1 MVGSIGDNMPPPR
14 RHGKRKVAPLA
25 EGCGTYS
32 VKHGFRFQRDTAVNQ
47 ERRDIL
53 YGKLERSANSV
64 SAGHSA
70 LARKPNK
77 KAKR

>member
-25 EGCGTYS
+25 GGCATYS
-32 VKHGFRFQRDTAVNQ
+32 VKHDFRFQRDTAGNR

-53 YGKLERSANSV
+53 MKN
-64 SAGHSA
+64 
-70 LARKPNK
+70 
-77 KAKR
+77 